1 MYIIF
6 EITCVLLFGSKHRGS
21 KYRVWVLRIKV
32 LSKFFFA
39 WLYFGKKGSKYKP
52 VAIFIK

>member
-1 MYIIF
+1 MCIIF

-32 LSKFFFA
+32 LSKFF
-39 WLYFGKKGSKYKP
+39 LLGYILEKSSKYKP
-52 VAIFIK
+52 VTKFIK

>member
-6 EITCVLLFGSKHRGS
+6 VIICVLLFGSKHRGS

-32 LSKFFFA
+32 LSKFF
-39 WLYFGKKGSKYKP
+39 LLGYILGKKGSKYKP

>member
-32 LSKFFFA
+32 LSKFF
-39 WLYFGKKGSKYKP
+39 LLGYILGKKGSKYKP